1 MILDIFL
8 TKYVEEKNLQFC
20 VSRIVIQVCTTLKQ
34 LSLAYLSAS
43 ASRNSDDNLSVTHSD
58 RENPFITI

>member
-8 TKYVEEKNLQFC
+8 MKYVEEKNLQFC

-43 ASRNSDDNLSVTHSD
+43 AS
-58 RENPFITI
+58 